1 MKTMLST
8 LSAALILALLSAP
21 ALAGR
26 AGLTGAADPA
36 TPRAALM
43 AANTANGDTVY
54 GPGYTA
60 PIHDGWG

>member
-1 MKTMLST
+1 MKTILT
-8 LSAALILALLSAP
+8 TAVILALMSVP

-36 TPRAALM
+36 TPRAALI
-43 AANTANGDTVY
+43 AANSPNNDTVY

-60 PIHDGWG
+60 PVHDGWG